1 MKKIKLWLIRFP
13 ALATALFFGARGF
26 VLVAAADTPTT
37 GASGNVGF
45 TGVTT
50 APLLADFICKFV
62 NYFVWIVI
70 IVSVI
75 MILLAAFEYVTAQD
89 DTEKTHK
96 ARWTI
101 TYGAIGLAVAL
112 LATVFPAIVASVFGG
127 VAHTG
132 TIPSCVV
139 GF

>member
-26 VLVAAADTPTT
+26 VLVASADAT
-37 GASGNVGF
+37 GGSSSSSIGF

-50 APLLADFICKFV
+50 AGGLANFICSFV

-75 MILLAAFEYVTAQD
+75 MILIAAFDYVTAQD
-89 DTEKTHK
+89 DTEKTHR
-96 ARWTI
+96 ARLTI